1 MERLKMTVEME
12 VTESQALAL
21 QAMFEH
27 WRVLG
32 GQGSSRYVGFFVDG
46 DGNFK
51 PKCKITTDKPIRE
64 LTQEMREKAVI
75 DEKAA

>member
-32 GQGSSRYVGFFVDG
+32 GQGSRPRRRNNCSMVD
-46 DGNFK
+46 DSYRANESACIFSLL
-51 PKCKITTDKPIRE
+51 P
-64 LTQEMREKAVI
+64 
-75 DEKAA
+75 